1 MYKIINKKISEEEF
15 IKLINLGISFY
26 KKKKIIQYQMKE

>member
-1 MYKIINKKISEEEF
+1 MYNIINKKISEEEF

-26 KKKKIIQYQMKE
+26 KKKIIQYQMKE